1 VTLVAGC
8 FSVLAAGVAVTWFLV
23 TWLRPV
29 PSGARALAG

>member
-1 VTLVAGC
+1 VAGC
-8 FSVLAAGVAVTWFLV
+8 FSVLAAGIAVAGFLL